1 MTSKK
6 AVQIVDMLLEKKT
19 GLKNDLSKPE
29 NNWGND
35 TAGQMVQTQLA
46 SLTNE
51 IAWLEILKKEIAPD
65 CRHPPEMH
73 DTCKGQKYCMNCNMD
88 L

>member
-6 AVQIVDMLLEKKT
+6 AVQILKMLLEKKMN
-19 GLKNDLSKPE
+19 LKRDLSKPE
-29 NNWGND
+29 NNWGNGIVGS
-35 TAGQMVQTQLA
+35 TVQIQLT

-51 IAWLEILKKEIAPD
+51 IAWLQILKKETAPD
-65 CRHPPEMH
+65 CKHPPEMH
-73 DTCKGQKYCMNCNMD
+73 DMCKGQKYCMDCNMD

>member
-6 AVQIVDMLLEKKT
+6 AVQIVEMLLEKKT
-19 GLKNDLSKPE
+19 NLKRDLSRPE
-29 NNWGND
+29 NNWENYVVGSF
-35 TAGQMVQTQLA
+35 VQAELT

-51 IAWLEILKKEIAPD
+51 IAWLQILKEEIAPD
-65 CRHPPEMH
+65 CKHPPEMR
-73 DTCKGQKYCMNCNMD
+73 DVCKGQKYCMACNMD